1 MLASFFCFFV
11 FFFFFLELYFCGVI
25 DVMHMH
31 VCLCTNNALV
41 YGLICNVDE
50 VPWR

>member
-25 DVMHMH
+25 DDAYACVF
-31 VCLCTNNALV
+31 V
-41 YGLICNVDE
+41 Y
-50 VPWR
+50 